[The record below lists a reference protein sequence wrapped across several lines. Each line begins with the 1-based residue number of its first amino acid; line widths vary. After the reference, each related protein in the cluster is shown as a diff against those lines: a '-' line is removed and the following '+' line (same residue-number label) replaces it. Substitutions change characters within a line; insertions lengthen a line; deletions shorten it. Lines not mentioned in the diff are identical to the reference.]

1 MSTNARHVSAPG
13 NGEQN
18 GQNNLPSQS
27 EEFKTYFE
35 ERIADTRISCLSWE
49 MLLDGDGDH
58 LTVSQASVFARIDDT
73 RVFTQTGTPDGFD
86 ALLFAVIKDLITSD
100 EGADWLVASLVE
112 TGWPKSI
119 ATKMNNLG
127 LVVAFIASRYRRDFD
142 FGAVGLADLPILLR
156 KSTTLFGEMD
166 VYVNILTRE
175 LMRPNIAFAT
185 PSGSDRLGDA
195 IHTVWAAVRAG
206 VTPSPGVTASP
217 RAYQSTP
224 AVQPTEAVEAVQPA
238 QPVQPVQPVKRS
250 RGRPRKNTSAPASG
264 KAKRGRTKKAP
275 TSGPAAA
282 AKRRATT
289 PKSTDLADVVDVLMA
304 IGSDEIIQPTAPPLV
319 FAPVA
324 EIAPELAVQLVHLL
338 AAFWQTTSGHVVETM
353 LNGDRAIAS
362 ILSGLMRIEVGDV
375 ADVVTSVVLG
385 YNGTSIRKRV
395 SAAYK

>member
-1 MSTNARHVSAPG
+1 MSTNTRRAYAPG
-13 NGEQN
+13 NGEQD
-18 GQNNLPSQS
+18 GQNNLPSQP
-27 EEFKTYFE
+27 EEFKAYFE

-49 MLLDGDGDH
+49 MLLDGDGDQ

-100 EGADWLVASLVE
+100 EGADWLVTSLVE
-112 TGWPKSI
+112 TGWPKAI
-119 ATKMNNLG
+119 VMKMNNLG

-142 FGAVGLADLPILLR
+142 FGAIGLADLPILLR
-156 KSTTLFGEMD
+156 KSTTLFGEMG

-175 LMRPNIAFAT
+175 LMHPNTAFAL

-195 IHTVWAAVRAG
+195 IHTVWAAIRAG

-217 RAYQSTP
+217 RAYQTTSTFQPTEPTQP
-224 AVQPTEAVEAVQPA
+224 ADPVQPTQPA
-238 QPVQPVQPVKRS
+238 QPVKRG
-250 RGRPRKNTSAPASG
+250 RGRPRKNTSTPASG
-264 KAKRGRTKKAP
+264 KAKRGRPKKAP

-289 PKSTDLADVVDVLMA
+289 PKSTDLTDVVDVLMT
-304 IGSDEIIQPTAPPLV
+304 IGSDEITQPTAPPLV

-324 EIAPELAVQLVHLL
+324 EITPELAVQLVHLL

-353 LNGDRAIAS
+353 LNGDRAVAS
-362 ILSGLMRIEVGDV
+362 ILSGLMRIDVGDV

-385 YNGTSIRKRV
+385 YNGAAIRKRV
-395 SAAYK
+395 SAAYH

>member
-1 MSTNARHVSAPG
+1 MSTNTRRAYAPG
-13 NGEQN
+13 NGEQD
-18 GQNNLPSQS
+18 GQNNLPSQP
-27 EEFKTYFE
+27 EEFKAYFE

-49 MLLDGDGDH
+49 MLLDGDGDQ

-100 EGADWLVASLVE
+100 EGADWLVTSLVE
-112 TGWPKSI
+112 TGWPKAI
-119 ATKMNNLG
+119 VMKMNNLG

-142 FGAVGLADLPILLR
+142 FGAIGLADLPILLR
-156 KSTTLFGEMD
+156 KSTTLFGEMG

-175 LMRPNIAFAT
+175 LMHPNTAFAL

-195 IHTVWAAVRAG
+195 IHTVWAAIRAG

-217 RAYQSTP
+217 RAYQTTSTFQPTEPTQP
-224 AVQPTEAVEAVQPA
+224 ADPVQPTQPA
-238 QPVQPVQPVKRS
+238 QPVKRG
-250 RGRPRKNTSAPASG
+250 RGRPRKNTSTPASG
-264 KAKRGRTKKAP
+264 KAKRGRPKKAP

-289 PKSTDLADVVDVLMA
+289 PKSTDLTDVVDVLMT
-304 IGSDEIIQPTAPPLV
+304 IGSDEITQPPATPPV
-319 FAPVA
+319 HVPVA
-324 EIAPELAVQLVHLL
+324 QISPELAVQLVHLL

-353 LNGDRAIAS
+353 LNGDRAVAS
-362 ILSGLMRIEVGDV
+362 ILSGLMRIDVGDV

-385 YNGTSIRKRV
+385 YNGAAIRKRV
-395 SAAYK
+395 SAAYH